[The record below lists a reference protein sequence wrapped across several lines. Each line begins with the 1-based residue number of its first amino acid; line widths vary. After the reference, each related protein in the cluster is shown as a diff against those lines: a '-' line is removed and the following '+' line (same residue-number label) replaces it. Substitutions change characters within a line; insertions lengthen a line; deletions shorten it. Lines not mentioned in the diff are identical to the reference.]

1 MDLKLSGKRVLV
13 TGASQGI
20 GLGVAEGFAAEGCHL
35 VLTAR
40 NPALLEQAA
49 ESSRSLGAA
58 SVTVHALDLAAPG
71 AAATLAQA
79 VGPVDVLV
87 NNAGAV
93 PQGSIDQIDEARW
106 RTAWDLKIFGYINLS
121 REIYRDMATR
131 RSGVIVN
138 IIGRSPFHP
147 TNRNVAGAAGNA
159 ALMAFSQC
167 LGTGSLDDGVR
178 VVAINPGAVETERQV
193 VRWKTRAQEAFGDE
207 TRWREMTKAFPMGR
221 LARVDEV
228 ADVAVFLASARA
240 SYVTGAMIT
249 VDGGGGSSS

>member
-20 GLGVAEGFAAEGCHL
+20 GLGIAEGFAAEGCHL

-40 NPALLEQAA
+40 NAGLLEEAA
-49 ESSRSLGAA
+49 VALRKLGAA
-58 SVTVHALDLAAPG
+58 SVSVHACDLAAPG
-71 AAATLAQA
+71 AASTLAEA
-79 VGPVDVLV
+79 AGAVDVLV

-121 REIYRDMATR
+121 RAIYRGMAER

-138 IIGRSPFHP
+138 IIGVSPFHP

-178 VVAINPGAVETERQV
+178 VVAINPGATETQRQV
-193 VRWKTRAQEAFGDE
+193 VRWKARAQEAFGDE
-207 TRWREMTKAFPMGR
+207 NRWRELTKNFPMGR

-228 ADVAVFLASARA
+228 ADVAVFLASPRA
-240 SYVTGAMIT
+240 SYVTGAMIN
-249 VDGGGGSSS
+249 VDGGAGLSI

>member
-13 TGASQGI
+13 TGASHGI
-20 GLGVAEGFAAEGCHL
+20 GLGISEGFAAEGCHL

-40 NPALLEQAA
+40 SADLLEKAA
-49 ESSRSLGAA
+49 SSLLKLGAA
-58 SVTVHALDLAAPG
+58 SVTVHACDLAAPG
-71 AAATLAQA
+71 ATTALVSAAGA
-79 VGPVDVLV
+79 VDVLV

-121 REIYRDMATR
+121 REIYRDMAER
-131 RSGVIVN
+131 KSGVIVN
-138 IIGRSPFHP
+138 IIGISPFHP
-147 TNRNVAGAAGNA
+147 NNRNIAGAAGNA

-178 VVAINPGAVETERQV
+178 VVAVNPGATETPRQV
-193 VRWKTRAQEAFGDE
+193 VRWKARAQEAFGDE
-207 TRWREMTKAFPMGR
+207 TRWRELTTGFPMGR
-221 LARVDEV
+221 LARVAEV

-240 SYVTGAMIT
+240 SYVTGAMIN
-249 VDGGGGSSS
+249 VDGGAGFAK

>member
-1 MDLKLSGKRVLV
+1 MDLRLSGKRVLI

-35 VLTAR
+35 ILAAR
-40 NPALLEQAA
+40 NAKLLDEAAVAL
-49 ESSRSLGAA
+49 RKLGAA
-58 SVTVHALDLAAPG
+58 SVVVHASDLAAPG
-71 AAATLAQA
+71 AAAALSAA
-79 VGPVDVLV
+79 AGVVDVLV

-121 REIYRDMATR
+121 REVYAGMAAR

-138 IIGRSPFHP
+138 IIGVSPFHP
-147 TNRNVAGAAGNA
+147 TNKNVAGAAGNA
-159 ALMAFSQC
+159 ALMAFTQC

-178 VVAINPGAVETERQV
+178 VVGINPGATETQRQV
-193 VRWKTRAQEAFGDE
+193 VRWKARSQAAFGDE
-207 TRWREMTKAFPMGR
+207 NRWRELTTGFPLGR

-228 ADVAVFLASARA
+228 ADVAVFLASDRA
-240 SYVTGAMIT
+240 SYVTGTMIS
-249 VDGGGGSSS
+249 VDGGAGLSK